1 MTRRRWAIPYLLLG
15 PGILWLVLF
24 FVLPSVQ
31 MFVMSLSTQAGGS
44 GLTRHYEFSWAWQ
57 NYTAAVTDFPE
68 QFVNSLV
75 YGGMATLLCLLIGYP
90 LAYGIAFRGGRYKT
104 FLLFLVIAPF
114 FTSFLIRTISWKIIL
129 GNDGAFLSIIRDV
142 LGIVPPNFI
151 TPDVPGT
158 VPPNFTTLGMPLAVI
173 LGLTYEFL
181 PFMVLPLYVSL
192 EKIDRRLIAAGQG
205 LDAGPWPRGGAL
217 SGGLLGGVLAVGS
230 MAAFGYLPL
239 GVVHLPA
246 IVLVFVIGAGIGAA
260 IATLLVSESFTRV
273 IFPLSLSGVFAGSIL
288 TFIPAIGDYVNA
300 ELLGNPKTQMIGNVI
315 QNQYLQQNN
324 YPTASA
330 LSFLLMAGILV
341 AIFAYARALGT
352 DELTGGAG

>member
-1 MTRRRWAIPYLLLG
+1 VTRRRWAIPYLLLG
-15 PGILWLVLF
+15 PGILWLLLF

-31 MFVMSLSTQAGGS
+31 MFVMSLSTPAGGS

-57 NYTAAVTDFPE
+57 NYAAAVTDFPE
-68 QFVNSLV
+68 QFANSLV

-142 LGIVPPNFI
+142 LGIVPPNFSI
-151 TPDVPGT
+151 LGT
-158 VPPNFTTLGMPLAVI
+158 PLAVI

-192 EKIDRRLIAAGQG
+192 EKIDRRLIEAAQD
-205 LDAGPWPRGGAL
+205 LYAGPWRSGGAL

-246 IVLVFVIGAGIGAA
+246 IALVFVIGAGIGAA

-330 LSFLLMAGILV
+330 LSFLLMAGILI

>member
-1 MTRRRWAIPYLLLG
+1 MTRRRWAIPYLLLA

-57 NYTAAVTDFPE
+57 NYVNAITDFPE

-75 YGGMATLLCLLIGYP
+75 YGAMATLLCLLIGYP

-142 LGIVPPNFI
+142 LGIVPPNFSI
-151 TPDVPGT
+151 LGT
-158 VPPNFTTLGMPLAVI
+158 PLAVI
-173 LGLTYEFL
+173 AGLTYEFL

-192 EKIDRRLIAAGQG
+192 EKIDRRLIEAAQD
-205 LDAGPWPRGGAL
+205 LYAGPWRRGGAL
-217 SGGLLGGVLAVGS
+217 TGGLLGGVLAVGS

-239 GVVHLPA
+239 GVVHLPG
-246 IVLVFVIGAGIGAA
+246 ILLVFAIGAGIGAA

-273 IFPLSLSGVFAGSIL
+273 IFPLSLSGLFAGSIL

-330 LSFLLMAGILV
+330 LSFLLMAGILI
-341 AIFAYARALGT
+341 AIFLYARALGT